1 MTQKNFGVK
10 RLEVF
15 GTGDSTIES
24 VNGPLI
30 ITADPAVFIST
41 DLSVSGVAT
50 ISEITNESQVS
61 ITTDLYVTGIT
72 SLQTTTVGN
81 RTTLNY
87 AGVKVID
94 NFIVDGRANGEW
106 YLPSGY
112 TRQLQPQN
120 GNAITSGV
128 LGVGATRT
136 TDAEVYDY
144 VWDNYDAFDLDGDGI
159 VSYIDAIMLFRYLSD
174 SSNPLRSHF
183 NNVWP
188 YNATRNTDSE
198 IISFIT
204 SNLSIYDID
213 GDGNLGYLYEGF
225 IVVRIFGDAT
235 SPSFISQEA
244 YENHNFSNDAFL
256 SPDDGGGAQFRRLR
270 GVGIG
275 TTTLRNND
283 FALEVVGKTSFANG
297 VGIGTTTLVDSNNI
311 LEVVGKTSFANGVGI
326 GTTTLV
332 DSNNILEVYGNVSI
346 ADTTSNAGGAR
357 YISTEAPTA
366 EVGEEGDIW
375 YDVSSTSDVSGTNGN
390 IPIGGIIMWY
400 GTIANIPASWAL
412 CDGTSYSTAIGTI
425 DTPDLRS
432 RFIVGAGTDTQN
444 VWGFNVTTGAQ
455 TFTDGQTSVGVGS
468 TGGSVA
474 HKLTVAELASHTH
487 QTTNDVLTYF
497 GGDNGDTDTSGGG
510 DNLPWDG
517 RSDSIDSSGGDDYHE
532 NRPPYY
538 ALAYIMRIV

>member
-1 MTQKNFGVK
+1 MTAKNFGVK
-10 RLEVF
+10 KLDVI
-15 GTGDSTIES
+15 GTGDAIIE
-24 VNGPLI
+24 
-30 ITADPAVFIST
+30 ADSGILVINANPTVSIST
-41 DLSVSGVAT
+41 DLSVSGVAS

-159 VSYIDAIMLFRYLSD
+159 VSYIDAAMLTRYLSN
-174 SSNPLRSHF
+174 SNNPLRSHF

-283 FALEVVGKTSFANG
+283 FA
-297 VGIGTTTLVDSNNI
+297 

-538 ALAYIMRIV
+538 ALAYIMRVS